1 MNAAEMEPGIPYI
14 VTRGSAALNLIAGHR
29 VDVCPSTG
37 ALLMAGGLRCNDWR
51 CYSFSV
57 EEDPGG
63 ILEKAAQLRAE
74 ADALER
80 RVAG

>member
-1 MNAAEMEPGIPYI
+1 MHWC
-14 VTRGSAALNLIAGHR
+14 GSSEVAWRSGHR
-29 VDVCPSTG
+29 VEVCQLAG

-57 EEDPGG
+57 EEDRAG

-74 ADALER
+74 AEALER
-80 RVAG
+80 RVQA